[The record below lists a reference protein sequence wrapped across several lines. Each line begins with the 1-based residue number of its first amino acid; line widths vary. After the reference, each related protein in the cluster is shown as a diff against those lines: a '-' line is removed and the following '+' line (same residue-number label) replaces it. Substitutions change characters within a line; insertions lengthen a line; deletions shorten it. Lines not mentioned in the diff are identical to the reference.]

1 MESWKEKQ
9 IIHRDDDSYVIEKNG
24 YPYHVP
30 NNDEFGVEYAEIKAY
45 ALEHQD
51 QVTEE
56 ETYKG
61 PTEKE
66 ILEQQRY
73 YKLRDFEVVINNQKT
88 AVSEYCMEKMI
99 QQIASNTVQTL
110 ALDVE
115 ENSEANAQAE
125 QKILELYF
133 AMRQNETLRKDV
145 ETMQTV
151 EEIKNTNPIVVS

>member
-1 MESWKEKQ
+1 M
-9 IIHRDDDSYVIEKNG
+9 
-24 YPYHVP
+24 
-30 NNDEFGVEYAEIKAY
+30 
-45 ALEHQD
+45 
-51 QVTEE
+51 
-56 ETYKG
+56 
-61 PTEKE
+61 
-66 ILEQQRY
+66 
-73 YKLRDFEVVINNQKT
+73 INEQKT

-125 QKILELYF
+125 QKILELYS